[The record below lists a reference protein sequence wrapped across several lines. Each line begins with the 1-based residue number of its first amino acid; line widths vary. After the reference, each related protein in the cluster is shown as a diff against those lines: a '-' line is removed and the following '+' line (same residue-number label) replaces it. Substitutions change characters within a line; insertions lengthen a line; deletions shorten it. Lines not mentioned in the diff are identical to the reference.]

1 MVISSFTVV
10 GNRAIEQSVK
20 VKILLTG
27 GNSSDE
33 GRQRKLHVLLQPG
46 DADADES

>member
-10 GNRAIEQSVK
+10 GKEAIEQSVR

-33 GRQRKLHVLLQPG
+33 RGQGKLHVLLQPG
-46 DADADES
+46 DADADEP